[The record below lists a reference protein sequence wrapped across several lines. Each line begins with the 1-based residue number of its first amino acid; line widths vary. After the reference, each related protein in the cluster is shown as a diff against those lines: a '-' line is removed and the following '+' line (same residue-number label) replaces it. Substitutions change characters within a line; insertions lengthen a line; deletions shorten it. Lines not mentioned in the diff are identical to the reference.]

1 MEGISLKKCITPI
14 ITIIFLFSLSISN
27 ISIGESSIKTIY
39 VDDDNIWGPWYGSI
53 EHPYRYI
60 QDAIDNARNGDTVFV
75 YEGNYY
81 EHIKISKK
89 ILLIGQDKNNTI
101 IDGGNIGDVIRI
113 STNSLK
119 LSGFTI
125 QNSADC
131 GIEIE
136 DCSDIEITGNIF
148 RNNGV
153 GLQIYLSSNV
163 LISGNIVKDSSNA
176 GIEVRLSSKILIYSN
191 EIKDNSRGCLLLGGN
206 RNKFMQNN
214 FINNKWQAY
223 FQSDL
228 LDLNRWSGNY
238 WDNWIPLF
246 PKPILG
252 GINYGM
258 IIWFKFDW
266 HPAKEPYDI
275 DLDKNPIP
283 KCNTKWFF
291 FCNINT
297 SGFVKTAYDFLQGKM
312 VRVMYYDSSQGDFG
326 NAVVNKVIKRFDSNH
341 VYSVFIYGFKGNASW
356 NRIINEDNI
365 QMDGFAFAVCIK
377 Y

>member
-1 MEGISLKKCITPI
+1 MKKGIPPI

-81 EHIKISKK
+81 EHITISKK

-101 IDGGNIGDVIRI
+101 IDGSNIGDVIRI
-113 STNSLK
+113 STNSFNIN
-119 LSGFTI
+119 GFTI

-148 RNNGV
+148 RDNGV
-153 GLQIYLSSNV
+153 GIQIYLSSNV
-163 LISGNIVKDSSNA
+163 LISGNIVESSSNA
-176 GIEVRLSSKILIYSN
+176 GIEVRLSSKNMIYFN
-191 EIKDNSRGCLLLGGN
+191 EIKDNGRGCLLLGGN
-206 RNKFMQNN
+206 RNKFLQNN

-228 LDLNRWSGNY
+228 LDLNRWLGNY

-275 DLDKNPIP
+275 QL
-283 KCNTKWFF
+283 
-291 FCNINT
+291 
-297 SGFVKTAYDFLQGKM
+297 SE
-312 VRVMYYDSSQGDFG
+312 VM
-326 NAVVNKVIKRFDSNH
+326 I
-341 VYSVFIYGFKGNASW
+341 
-356 NRIINEDNI
+356 
-365 QMDGFAFAVCIK
+365 
-377 Y
+377 